1 MSNETISGEKTGI
14 PDDQSTE
21 DPASKASGRGGLVI
35 ALSFIAGLVLLVALN
50 MR

>member
-1 MSNETISGEKTGI
+1 MSDETSSKNEA
-14 PDDQSTE
+14 TE
-21 DPASKASGRGGLVI
+21 SPAPKASGRGGLVI

>member
-1 MSNETISGEKTGI
+1 MSNETIS
-14 PDDQSTE
+14 E
-21 DPASKASGRGGLVI
+21 DESKGSPAPKASGRGGLVI